1 MLSPSGSGTQ
11 PSPAGAGM
19 QPLPDALHA
28 VDLDGVRAVGAAAAA
43 RHAVGR
49 LGEYWVHLDVDV
61 LDDAVMPAVDYRLPG
76 GLSWTE
82 LESVLRTA
90 LADER
95 AVGFDV
101 TIFNPRLDPDG
112 SIAARLVECLRR
124 VLRRGQ
130 VAAEAVGAEQ
140 RQPAP
145 FAATG
150 HKAATACPWAR
161 VTSPFS
167 AGGVCMAWRCA
178 GLSWPRGARM
188 PVLAWEGGRVSP
200 LTAGKELGFRAEGP
214 AAVCRG
220 ARESPVRPGPSWP
233 GGRRRR
239 GVRSARGW
247 TGRTRWPPT
256 PSPTTP
262 GRTASISPGSVLGWS
277 RSASPPRSAGP
288 RGCWSRGPSSS
299 AGWGAGR

>member
-1 MLSPSGSGTQ
+1 MLNPGGIAQYSSRLADRVGEVIDRGLFPLVLGGDCSILLGNLLALRRRGRYGLLFLDGHCDFYQ
-11 PSPAGAGM
+11 PDAEPTGEVASMELALATGRGPRVLSDLEGLGPLVADEDVVVLGFRDAAESAGAGM

-124 VLRRGQ
+124 GL
-130 VAAEAVGAEQ
+130 AA
-140 RQPAP
+140 R
-145 FAATG
+145 
-150 HKAATACPWAR
+150 
-161 VTSPFS
+161 
-167 AGGVCMAWRCA
+167 AGG
-178 GLSWPRGARM
+178 S
-188 PVLAWEGGRVSP
+188 
-200 LTAGKELGFRAEGP
+200 
-214 AAVCRG
+214 
-220 ARESPVRPGPSWP
+220 
-233 GGRRRR
+233 
-239 GVRSARGW
+239 
-247 TGRTRWPPT
+247 
-256 PSPTTP
+256 
-262 GRTASISPGSVLGWS
+262 
-277 RSASPPRSAGP
+277 
-288 RGCWSRGPSSS
+288 
-299 AGWGAGR
+299 